1 MRKYPVDLYIVYRIL
16 RTLKED
22 GPMSKTALALYAR
35 LNYRRAVRYLEHLS
49 RLGLVEVENE
59 VKLTRRGLE
68 ALEKIEE
75 VLRALGL

>member
-1 MRKYPVDLYIVYRIL
+1 
-16 RTLKED
+16 
-22 GPMSKTALALYAR
+22 MSKTALALYAR

-59 VKLTRRGLE
+59 VKLTRGGGLE